1 MMDEQHRPFV
11 ALWAE
16 KKVSAENDRLKTS
29 ALKVY

>member
-1 MMDEQHRPFV
+1 MGEQTRPFV
-11 ALWAE
+11 VLWAE